1 MFRLTN
7 SRNWT
12 LWILWWCIL
21 ADVSAWK
28 KKVIVLSW
36 CRGHNCVDLTLFFWD
51 TLRRNLSVEL
61 FDGRLLFW
69 MEPHVLIWRSLMT
82 CSVQCQALL
91 PRAFGQSW
99 QVPALWSRASSTA
112 PACSCPFPWRTRQQP
127 RDRSSSGVF
136 SSWMPTRA
144 AVSL

>member
-28 KKVIVLSW
+28 KKVVVLSW